1 MMTSTI
7 VDVLHREIEEILAFL
22 DAANEVSLRNTVDGN
37 FRKALLLAA
46 ASNYE
51 KRLTEGVITFVREVT
66 AQDHVVAWLVVSRV
80 VTRQYHTWFDWKRAN
95 VNQFFSMFGQTF
107 SRHVQGIVNEDD
119 GLSSSVKAF
128 MEIGRERNRM
138 VHDDFGSFSLE
149 KTSEEIYE
157 TYRIGSRFVDWVP
170 QALREYCSMDDGAAS
185 PPSTG
190 R

>member
-1 MMTSTI
+1 MATSTI
-7 VDVLHREIEEILAFL
+7 VDVLHREIEDILAFL

-51 KRLTEGVITFVREVT
+51 KRLTGGVITFVKEVT
-66 AQDHVVAWLVVSRV
+66 AQDHVVAWLVVRRV
-80 VTRQYHTWFDWKRAN
+80 VTRQYHTWFDWSRAN
-95 VNQFFSMFGQTF
+95 ANRFFSMFGEAF
-107 SRHVQGIVNEDD
+107 SRHVRSIIDEDD

-128 MEIGRERNRM
+128 MEIGRDRNRM

-170 QALREYCSMDDGAAS
+170 QALREYCSIEDSARNSG
-185 PPSTG
+185 
-190 R
+190 